1 MHHVIGSASG
11 WKEHGLDSVIF
22 EGFDTRVWDW
32 GLGAGLWHGGGQGLP
47 TRVRFAWTSEMIE
60 KGSDPAS
67 SQGVFS

>member
-1 MHHVIGSASG
+1 MHHVIGSALG

-47 TRVRFAWTSEMIE
+47 TRVRLHERL
-60 KGSDPAS
+60 K
-67 SQGVFS
+67 